1 MSDTK
6 DLKFMFYDTDL
17 NKMDAQIISC
27 EVLSPDE
34 SERGGQGL
42 KIQHGFGSTPIG
54 DLLVGWTSRG
64 VCHVAFVE
72 SFAANYDEQMTAELK
87 AHWPQAIF
95 IQDDQAAMQLLSL
108 IFPLNHLRPPQGDL
122 GKVKLLLQGTP
133 FQIKVWQAL
142 MHIDLG
148 RVVSYKQLAVYAGYP
163 KAARAVGSALAVNR
177 VGFLIPCHRVIRQN
191 GETGHYRW
199 GDARKK
205 ALLAWEAA
213 QMHSPTNR

>member
-6 DLKFMFYDTDL
+6 DLKFMFYDTNL
-17 NKMDAQIISC
+17 NKMGTQIISC

-42 KIQHGFGSTPIG
+42 AILYGFGSTPIG
-54 DLLVGWTSRG
+54 ELLVGWTSRG
-64 VCHVAFVE
+64 VCHVAFVA
-72 SFAANYDEQMTAELK
+72 SCVANYDEQMVSELK
-87 AHWPQAIF
+87 AYWPQAIF
-95 IQDDQAAMQLLSL
+95 TQDDQAAMQLLSL
-108 IFPLNHLRPPQGDL
+108 IFPLNHLRESQAKL
-122 GKVKLLLQGTP
+122 GKVNLLLKGTP

-142 MHIDLG
+142 MHIDFG
-148 RVVSYKQLAVYAGYP
+148 RVISYKQLAIQAGYP

-191 GETGHYRW
+191 GETGQYRW

-205 ALLAWEAA
+205 ALLAWEAT
-213 QMHSPTNR
+213 QMVSRTNR